1 MDTYFI
7 HSVLSHYPIDNHS
20 SISTEQEEE
29 KEFESPWFVSKSL
42 EYQNIVDIK
51 GATSNI
57 ATHELLDKIKQS
69 YPSIFNDNRDHINR
83 HQHEDSESEAEI
95 IVKPKHK
102 HLSESQISK
111 ISDLFNTGEK
121 TRMEI
126 SQDLFVPYS
135 TVWRVIREIKH
146 DWDPTNQNNITKYS
160 VSALKKMHE
169 KLIDKYIED
178 RTTPYTTKN
187 IQNFIKDINGAVL

>member
-1 MDTYFI
+1 MHIETLLAANTPMLRMDTYFI
-7 HSVLSHYPIDNHS
+7 HSVISHHPIDNHS

-69 YPSIFNDNRDHINR
+69 YPSIFNDNREHINR

-95 IVKPKHK
+95 IVNLKYK

-111 ISDLFNTGEK
+111 ISDLFTVK
-121 TRMEI
+121 A
-126 SQDLFVPYS
+126 FV
-135 TVWRVIREIKH
+135 V
-146 DWDPTNQNNITKYS
+146 
-160 VSALKKMHE
+160 
-169 KLIDKYIED
+169 
-178 RTTPYTTKN
+178 TPSWN
-187 IQNFIKDINGAVL
+187 VLNFCQLCF